1 MEKEI
6 RISGK
11 IVEEVG
17 FEEKR
22 LQLAVLQNLKVA
34 VLDGLCIAGVEST
47 PQEGDIL
54 RHWSLPPSSKSGTSP
69 KKPTISLLDL
79 SRNLLERWVDVESI
93 CNELKSLRTLQVKYV
108 GIFSQ

>member
-11 IVEEVG
+11 TVEEVG

-47 PQEGDIL
+47 RKKEISCGIGHF
-54 RHWSLPPSSKSGTSP
+54 RHRQNQGQVP
-69 KKPTISLLDL
+69 
-79 SRNLLERWVDVESI
+79 RNRQFPYL
-93 CNELKSLRTLQVKYV
+93 T
-108 GIFSQ
+108 